1 MSPSRVSQSLV
12 FRALLALTLLA
23 LSGSASAQTPE
34 PLDGAGTHAYLI
46 YYGVTRGLVHGTA
59 ASIIFNTRRAPTT
72 GLVVGLH
79 VVGETALAFYLA
91 GRPGMTPGQAHLI
104 GTGMDFG
111 ILAGVG
117 IDLADNVRF
126 DWDSNKNSQLFF
138 SIPLGLSF
146 VGAVATPLLVPSSNL
161 TWGDVEFVHMSGLVG
176 GLLGAGVLGKDE
188 PGVGKG
194 MLAGSAVGLL
204 AGSYL
209 GWGKDLSLRQSLLL
223 DLGAVAG
230 GIGAGLAVA
239 TQTEEPQP
247 IALSAGLGAAVGLG
261 VAYLL
266 LSPGEQAQEPVP
278 PVEFSLQF
286 SPGSLGA
293 AATRT
298 SRPAPTSLLLQGRF

>member
-12 FRALLALTLLA
+12 FRALLALTVLA
-23 LSGSASAQTPE
+23 LPGSASAQTPD
-34 PLDGAGTHAYLI
+34 PHDAVGTHAYLI
-46 YYGVTRGLVHGTA
+46 YYGVTRGAVHGIG
-59 ASIIFNTRRAPTT
+59 ASLVFNTRSAPTT

-79 VVGETALAFYLA
+79 VVGETALAVYLA
-91 GRPGMTPGQAHLI
+91 GRPWMTPGRAHLI

-117 IDLADNVRF
+117 IDMAGKVQF
-126 DWDSNKNSQLFF
+126 DWDSGKNSQLFF
-138 SIPLGLSF
+138 SIPLALSF
-146 VGAVATPLLVPSSNL
+146 AGAVAAPLLVPSSHL
-161 TWGDVEFVHMSGLVG
+161 TWGDVELVHMSGLVG

-194 MLAGSAVGLL
+194 MLAGSAVGLI
-204 AGSYL
+204 ASTYV
-209 GWGKDLSLRQSLLL
+209 GWGKDLSLGQSLLL

-230 GIGAGLAVA
+230 GVGAGLAVA

-266 LSPGEQAQEPVP
+266 LSPGDQAQEPVP
-278 PVEFSLQF
+278 PVELSLQF
-286 SPGSLGA
+286 SHGSLGA
-293 AATRT
+293 APTRT